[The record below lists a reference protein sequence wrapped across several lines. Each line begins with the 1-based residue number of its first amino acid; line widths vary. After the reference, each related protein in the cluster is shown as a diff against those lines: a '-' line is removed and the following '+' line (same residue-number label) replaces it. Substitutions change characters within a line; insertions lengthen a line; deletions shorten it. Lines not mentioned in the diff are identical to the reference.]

1 MITPLPHIF
10 CDFDGVLVDFE
21 RGFEI
26 QYGKKHTDVPEGVM
40 WKIIKNN
47 MAHWEQLPAMPG
59 ALQHW
64 AYIAKYDPSILTGC
78 PTSGRQQAE
87 AGKTIWKTRE
97 LGEHVPII
105 TDLSKNK
112 PLHMKAPGDIL
123 IDDMQKNIDRWI
135 AAGGVGIL
143 HVSAEDTIKQLKAL
157 GL

>member
-1 MITPLPHIF
+1 MPHIF

-21 RGFEI
+21 RGFEM
-26 QYGKKHTDVPEGVM
+26 QYGKKHNEVPEFVM

-59 ALQHW
+59 ALQLW
-64 AYIAKYDPSILTGC
+64 AYIAPREPSILTGC
-78 PTSGRQQAE
+78 PSSGKQQAID
-87 AGKTIWKTRE
+87 GKTIWKNRE

-105 TDLSKNK
+105 TCFSKQK

-123 IDDMQKNIDRWI
+123 IDDMQKNIDRWVE
-135 AAGGVGIL
+135 AGGVGIL
-143 HVSAEDTIKQLKAL
+143 HVNAQDTIEQLKAL